1 MIIAI
6 VSVCTFLSTFFAILH
21 FICSFCY
28 RKGPERT
35 PRKTLGFSLIIPC
48 FNEAPILRN
57 TLNGVL
63 RLDYEEYEVIFINDG
78 STDNTMP
85 VFFELLGLEPLVCG
99 QTKLCAGLRGVYRS
113 IKYPSIFVIDKSNSG
128 KAASLN
134 AGIVLS
140 SRELIV
146 TLDGDS
152 VLEKNALYLMNCAFQ
167 DDDVIASGGAVHVMQ
182 FFLMDKCKSPL
193 IALQALDYIKGFYI
207 YKPSLCVNNALNI
220 ISGAFGVF
228 RKTALIDVGGFRNG
242 LGEDIDI
249 TIRLQEYAQKH
260 QKIVTYTMD
269 AICYTECPQTWRD
282 LSRQRVRWQK
292 AFWDAV
298 VHNRS
303 FLLKYFFQSTICFF
317 MIADAA
323 FSGTMAV
330 MTFITNYL
338 LLFVRVFYSLPLLFL
353 IFLGLAV
360 LFNITNSLVAISRAI
375 KCGPYSFRADSATDG
390 CKKTKTGPLYLGVC
404 IDLIIFSFLRIGFFI
419 KGTASYLMKKTGWDK
434 LNRTNNTYTLEFQP
448 YKESS

>member
-6 VSVCTFLSTFFAILH
+6 VTIFTFLSTFFAILH
-21 FICSFCY
+21 FICSFYY
-28 RKGPERT
+28 RKEPECA

-48 FNEAPILRN
+48 FNEAPILKN

-63 RLDYEEYEVIFINDG
+63 RLDYEDYEIIFVNDG
-78 STDNTMP
+78 STDDTMP
-85 VFFELLGLEPLVCG
+85 VFFELLGLLPLQG
-99 QTKLCAGLRGVYRS
+99 QTKLCAGLRRGYRS
-113 IKYPSIFVIDKSNSG
+113 AKYPNIFVIDKSNSG

-134 AGIVLS
+134 AGMALS
-140 SRELIV
+140 RRELIV

-152 VLEKNALYLMNCAFQ
+152 VLEKNALRVMNRAFQ
-167 DDDVIASGGAVHVMQ
+167 DNDVIASGGAVHVMQ
-182 FFLMDKCKSPL
+182 YFLMDKCKSPL

-228 RKTALIDVGGFRNG
+228 RKTALIEVGGFRDG

-260 QKIVTYTMD
+260 QKVITYTMD
-269 AICYTECPQTWRD
+269 AICYTECPQTWKD
-282 LSRQRVRWQK
+282 LRRQRVRWQK

-298 VHNRS
+298 VHNRK
-303 FLLKYFFQSTICFF
+303 FLTKYFFQASICFF

-330 MTFITNYL
+330 MTFLTNYL
-338 LLFVRVFYSLPLLFL
+338 LLSIRIFYGLPPLFL
-353 IFLGLAV
+353 IFSGLAV
-360 LFNITNSLVAISRAI
+360 LFNIANSLVAIFRAVRR
-375 KCGPYSFRADSATDG
+375 GPYSFRTADSAADG
-390 CKKTKTGPLYLGVC
+390 RKKTKTRSLYLGVC
-404 IDLIIFSFLRIGFFI
+404 MDLIVFSFLRIGFFI
-419 KGTASYLMKKTGWDK
+419 KGTVSYLMKRTGWDK
-434 LNRTNNTYTLEFQP
+434 LSRTNNAYTL
-448 YKESS
+448 

>member
-6 VSVCTFLSTFFAILH
+6 VTMFTFMSTFFAMLH

-28 RKGPERT
+28 RKEPVRI

-48 FNEAPILRN
+48 FNEAPILKN

-63 RLDYEEYEVIFINDG
+63 RLDYEDYEIIFINDG

-85 VFFELLGLEPLVCG
+85 VFFDLLELEPIQG
-99 QTKLCAGLRGVYRS
+99 QPILCAGLRGIYCS
-113 IKYPSIFVIDKSNSG
+113 SKHPNIFVIDKSNSG

-134 AGIVLS
+134 AGIALS
-140 SRELIV
+140 HRELIV

-152 VLEKNALYLMNCAFQ
+152 ILEKNALRVMNCAFQ

-182 FFLMDKCKSPL
+182 YFLMDKCKSPL

-228 RKTALIDVGGFRNG
+228 RKTALIEVGRFRNG

-260 QKIVTYTMD
+260 QKIITYTMD
-269 AICYTECPQTWRD
+269 AICYTECPQTWKD
-282 LSRQRVRWQK
+282 LRRQRIRWQN

-298 VHNRS
+298 VHNRK
-303 FLLKYFFQSTICFF
+303 FLLKYFFQASICFF

-330 MTFITNYL
+330 MIFLTNYL
-338 LLFVRVFYSLPLLFL
+338 LLSIRVFYGLPPLFL
-353 IFLGLAV
+353 IFSGLAV
-360 LFNITNSLVAISRAI
+360 LFNIANSLVAICRAVRR
-375 KCGPYSFRADSATDG
+375 GPYSFRTADSAVDG
-390 CKKTKTGPLYLGVC
+390 RKKTNTKPLYLGVC
-404 IDLIIFSFLRIGFFI
+404 IDLILFSFLRIGFFI
-419 KGTASYLMKKTGWDK
+419 KGTVSYLKKRTSWDK
-434 LNRTNNTYTLEFQP
+434 LTRTNNAYTL
-448 YKESS
+448 

>member
-6 VSVCTFLSTFFAILH
+6 VTMFTFLSTFFAMLH

-28 RKGPERT
+28 RKEPVRT
-35 PRKTLGFSLIIPC
+35 PRKTLCFSLIIPC
-48 FNEAPILRN
+48 FNEAPILKN

-63 RLDYEEYEVIFINDG
+63 RLDYEDYEIIFINDG

-85 VFFELLGLEPLVCG
+85 VFFNLLGLEPI
-99 QTKLCAGLRGVYRS
+99 QDQAILCAGLRGIYCS
-113 IKYPSIFVIDKSNSG
+113 SKHPNIFVIDKSNSG

-134 AGIVLS
+134 AGIALS
-140 SRELIV
+140 HRELIV

-152 VLEKNALYLMNCAFQ
+152 ILEKNALCVMNCAFQ

-182 FFLMDKCKSPL
+182 YFLMDKCKSPL

-228 RKTALIDVGGFRNG
+228 RKTALIEVGKFRDG

-260 QKIVTYTMD
+260 QKVITYTMD
-269 AICYTECPQTWRD
+269 AICYTECPQTWKD
-282 LSRQRVRWQK
+282 LRRQRIRWQK

-298 VHNRS
+298 VYNRK
-303 FLLKYFFQSTICFF
+303 FLLKYFFQASICFF

-330 MTFITNYL
+330 MTFLTNYL
-338 LLFVRVFYSLPLLFL
+338 LLSIRIFYGLPPLFL
-353 IFLGLAV
+353 IFSGLAV
-360 LFNITNSLVAISRAI
+360 LFNIANSLVAIFRAVRR
-375 KCGPYSFRADSATDG
+375 GPYSFRTADSAVDG
-390 CKKTKTGPLYLGVC
+390 RKKTRTNPLYLGVFM
-404 IDLIIFSFLRIGFFI
+404 DLIVFSFLRIGFFI
-419 KGTASYLMKKTGWDK
+419 NGTVSYLKKRTSWDK
-434 LNRTNNTYTLEFQP
+434 LTRTNNAYTL
-448 YKESS
+448 